1 LNTIILKKIISILKI
16 SLTFAFL
23 KSIRN
28 IVKKY
33 LIIILLSLPLLFSGC
48 ISHEEVKLLNVKDIT
63 YQEFKGNVLRLAITA
78 TVNNPNFFSVKIK
91 DANMDLRLNEK
102 VIGAVTQ
109 VEQIVLD
116 GRTQKDYKVQVSIEM
131 KDMLTNVLA
140 LSRVLM
146 NEPQKL
152 NFSGTVHV
160 KSFLY
165 SKTYQ
170 IDRLSFQR

>member
-1 LNTIILKKIISILKI
+1 
-16 SLTFAFL
+16 
-23 KSIRN
+23 
-28 IVKKY
+28 
-33 LIIILLSLPLLFSGC
+33 LSLPLLFSGC
-48 ISHEEVKLLNVKDIT
+48 AGYEDVKLLNIKDVT

-78 TVNNPNFFSVKIK
+78 TVDNPNFFSVRIK
-91 DANMDLRLNEK
+91 NANMDLRLNER
-102 VIGAVTQ
+102 VIGSVTQ

-116 GRTQKDYKVQVSIEM
+116 GRTQKDYKIQISIEM

-152 NFSGTVHV
+152 NLSGTVHV

-165 SKTYQ
+165 SKTFQ
-170 IDRLSFQR
+170 VDRLSFQR

>member
-1 LNTIILKKIISILKI
+1 
-16 SLTFAFL
+16 
-23 KSIRN
+23 
-28 IVKKY
+28 VKKY
-33 LIIILLSLPLLFSGC
+33 LTIILLSLPLLFSGC
-48 ISHEEVKLLNVKDIT
+48 AGYEDVKLLNIKDVT

-78 TVNNPNFFSVKIK
+78 TVDNPNFFSVRIK
-91 DANMDLRLNEK
+91 NANMDLRLNER
-102 VIGAVTQ
+102 VIGSVTQ

-116 GRTQKDYKVQVSIEM
+116 GRTQKDYKIQISIEM

-152 NFSGTVHV
+152 NLSGTVHV

-165 SKTYQ
+165 SKTFQ
-170 IDRLSFQR
+170 VDRLSFQR